1 MSTLV
6 LIFLLL
12 LGVIVA
18 IFLILFSL
26 KNLRQGEIKYNS
38 RKVTYVIL
46 IISSILLISAIG
58 VLIWLIR
65 ALCVGCE

>member
-18 IFLILFSL
+18 IFLILFGL
-26 KNLRQGEIKYNS
+26 KNIKQGEIKYS
-38 RKVTYVIL
+38 RKVSYTIL
-46 IISSILLISAIG
+46 IIGSILLISAIG